1 MAETVKLKLKK
12 PTQDDFYNID
22 DHNGN
27 ADIIDSYAVSMDNEI
42 KGLKQQDQSLSV
54 EITNLKKKD
63 TAIDVEIAGLKTKDI
78 SQDTEISKLKTA
90 DIDLGK
96 RIDGVVTKDTAQ
108 DAEVAALKT
117 KDVSISNDIT
127 ALKAKDTSIDTEI
140 SKLKT
145 ADVTYSNAIKA
156 EAQMKKITRDNGAPF
171 LTIQSGED
179 AFDKFD
185 ELDTGIYFINMV
197 AGALN
202 TPVTTSAF
210 FGIVKKAFSWKTYWT
225 AEVINYTTGKIHTA
239 ANQNG
244 VRRGWHESAT
254 IEHVETQKK
263 SVTAVAQMNKMTY
276 DNGSVY
282 TISDG
287 FANFVKT
294 MGRGVKFVYMNK
306 TGAPDGPGTV
316 RGIISQTGDV
326 SATVE
331 LGFYWSICVDY
342 SGNIWTS
349 HASSDGSAVVKWNKI
364 TPSSILGGTAAPSN
378 SLGNDGDIYVQYI

>member
-1 MAETVKLKLKK
+1 MAETEKLKLKK
-12 PTQDDFYNID
+12 PAQDDFYNID

-27 ADIIDSYAVSMDNEI
+27 ADIIDGYAVSMDNEI

-54 EITNLKKKD
+54 DITNLKKKD
-63 TAIDVEIAGLKTKDI
+63 TAIDSEIAGLKTKDI
-78 SQDTEISKLKTA
+78 SHDTEISKLKTA

-96 RIDGVVTKDTAQ
+96 RIDGVSVKDNEQ
-108 DAEVAALKT
+108 DVEIAALKT
-117 KDVSISNDIT
+117 KDASLSNDIT

-140 SKLKT
+140 SKLKS
-145 ADVTYSNAIKA
+145 ADITYSDAVKA
-156 EAQMKKITRDNGAPF
+156 EAQMKKITKDNGAPF

-179 AFDKFD
+179 TFDKFD

-210 FGIVKKAFSWKTYWT
+210 FGIVKKAFSGKTYWT
-225 AEVINYTTGKIHTA
+225 AEVVNYTTGKIHTA

-254 IEHVETQKK
+254 IEHVEAQKK
-263 SVTAVAQMNKMTY
+263 SVTAVAQMNKMTT

-316 RGIISQTGDV
+316 RGIVAQTGDV
-326 SATVE
+326 TSASPV
-331 LGFYWSICVDY
+331 GYYWSLCIDY
-342 SGNIWTS
+342 SGNMWTS
-349 HASSDGSAVVKWNKI
+349 HTSIDASDTIKWNRF
-364 TPSSILGGTAAPSN
+364 TPSNILSGTAAPLN
-378 SLGNDGDIYVQYI
+378 TWGTDGDIYVQYI